1 MIRMWLKVASDFLKR
16 EHPDFPERV
25 EREMESHMA
34 RQNAL
39 ARHISDSWL
48 DLAEARSA
56 QRPFAKA
63 V

>member
-1 MIRMWLKVASDFLKR
+1 MTFLKR
-16 EHPDFPERV
+16 EHPDFPAR
-25 EREMESHMA
+25 SSGIWIQHMA
-34 RQNAL
+34 KQNAL

-48 DLAEARSA
+48 DLVEARSA